1 MKRMTASE
9 ARRLWFRLLDDV
21 AAGEVV
27 TINRNGRRIVI
38 RREEMADPARQD
50 LPDYSAVLSVP
61 DADSADH
68 WTWDWDGPEGGLT
81 LRDEEDDVAG

>member
-27 TINRNGRRIVI
+27 AITRNGRRIVI
-38 RREEMADPARQD
+38 RREELTDAAPQE
-50 LPDYSAVLSVP
+50 LPEYGTVLRVP
-61 DADSADH
+61 DADGADR
-68 WTWDWDGPEGGLT
+68 WTWDWNGPEGGLT
-81 LRDEEDDVAG
+81 LRDEEDDVVG